1 MADPPLVS
9 VETFRGN
16 LLLTTTPHGRT
27 MVHRTRL
34 RAILVPLFFYLL
46 LGVVSGYL
54 VWGASKGERGLEAK
68 AAYDAQTAQL
78 QDQLKHLREDRARWE
93 RRVAAMRSESVDR
106 DLLDEE
112 ARAKLTRVGKDDVV
126 IFTGE
131 TKSSAN

>member
-1 MADPPLVS
+1 
-9 VETFRGN
+9 
-16 LLLTTTPHGRT
+16 

-34 RAILVPLFFYLL
+34 RAILIPLFLYLL
-46 LGVVSGYL
+46 LGVASGYL

-68 AAYDAQTAQL
+68 AAYEVQTAEL
-78 QDQLKHLREDRARWE
+78 QGQLKHLREDRARWE

-112 ARAKLTRVGKDDVV
+112 ARATLNRVGKDDVV

-131 TKSSAN
+131 SKSAAN